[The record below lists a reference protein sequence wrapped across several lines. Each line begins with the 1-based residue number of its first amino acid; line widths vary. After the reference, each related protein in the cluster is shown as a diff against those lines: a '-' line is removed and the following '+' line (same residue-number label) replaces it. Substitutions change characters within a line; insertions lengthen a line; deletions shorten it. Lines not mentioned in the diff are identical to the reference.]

1 MRNAAPSSAMRSH
14 ASSARKRSSMGRNAR
29 VCVYPS
35 PFILASAPRIPL
47 SPRSIRT
54 LCVALACAMNPALA
68 AAQDAD
74 GLRLKLE
81 KQLRLAPSRP
91 ERDSAKFLEAD
102 RIQGEQDRNIVAS
115 GNVTL
120 RQRGATIRADRVDY
134 SAEDQTALATGHVRL
149 EREGDTASGPRLI
162 HHLDND

>member
-1 MRNAAPSSAMRSH
+1 
-14 ASSARKRSSMGRNAR
+14 
-29 VCVYPS
+29 
-35 PFILASAPRIPL
+35 
-47 SPRSIRT
+47 
-54 LCVALACAMNPALA
+54 MNPALA

-102 RIQGEQDRNIVAS
+102 RLEGDQAKNVVAT

-120 RQRGATIRADRVDY
+120 RQRGATIRADRVD
-134 SAEDQTALATGHVRL
+134 
-149 EREGDTASGPRLI
+149 
-162 HHLDND
+162 